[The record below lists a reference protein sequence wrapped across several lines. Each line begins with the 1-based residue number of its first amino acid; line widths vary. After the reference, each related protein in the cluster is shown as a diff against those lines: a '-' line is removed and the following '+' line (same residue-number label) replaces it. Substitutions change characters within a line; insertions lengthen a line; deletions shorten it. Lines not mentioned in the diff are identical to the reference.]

1 MNPRANT
8 FRAFPVLLAFTLNLL
23 AGPMLPVAQQT
34 LIRAAADGIDDY
46 AQCQIGNPRPAG
58 LDCAEKWT
66 NGILNATHNQY
77 AEDEVVPQRLLMDF
91 GGAGNHSVTISYMTR
106 KDSGGQHH
114 AYDSLATWNH
124 TYVNADRCQTPTATD
139 CIGGAESTFPIPSDP
154 NAVSPGGPQPTSAH
168 ELPQANRQFVM
179 YGGTIT
185 GTSAITHSVDSTEA
199 GSDYGNITVSF
210 TVGAGGKVQLLFG
223 GHLASGLGA
232 RGWGAGLGSASIS
245 GGPYHIRVT
254 AIDGS
259 SIGNRDNQIM
269 SNAITP
275 LEPSLVI
282 SKTADA
288 ASVSTGS
295 NIGFT
300 ITVTNNGPGVASGA
314 TLSDPLPFGDGVD
327 WAISPAYAGPGTCS
341 ITGSPPAETLNC
353 AFGDLADDAS
363 ASVHVQSGTTSASCK
378 AYPNTATAQATNFG
392 QVSASATTTVS
403 CPVLSIEKTTSTPV
417 VTAGGVALYTITVSN
432 SGAAGTGTAT
442 GVTISDA
449 LPAGLTWTENPDK
462 AECVISGG
470 NSLSCTNITLA
481 PGASF
486 SVTVQG
492 TTDAGDCPSILN
504 RATFTSANDGS
515 GASHP
520 EGQGVQI
527 SVLCPDA
534 RVSKTGNGPISA
546 GQTATFTIVVTAG
559 GTGDSTGVMLNDDLP
574 AGLTWALGSADD
586 EAACSINTAVDPDH
600 LTCNFGTMANGS
612 TRTVKLSGVTD
623 AGECPQISNTAIV
636 SATVD
641 VNPSNN
647 SSTATIAVQCPV
659 LSIEKTT
666 STPVVTAGGVALYT
680 ITVSNSGAAG
690 TGTATGVTISDALPA
705 GLTWT
710 ENPDKAECVISGG
723 NSLSCTNITLA
734 PGASFSVT
742 VQGTTDAGDCPS
754 ILNRATFTSAND
766 GSGASHPEGQGV
778 QISVLCPDARVSKT
792 GNGPISAGQTA
803 TFTIVVTAGGTGD
816 STGVM
821 LNDDLPAGLTWALG
835 SADDEA
841 ACSINTAVD
850 PDHLTC
856 NFGTMAN
863 GSTRTVKLSGVT
875 DAGECPQISNTAIV
889 SATVD
894 VNPSNNSS
902 TATIAVQCPG
912 MNVTKVADKSPIDA
926 GETAS
931 YTMVVWNS
939 GPGTALGATFHDELP
954 DDVNW
959 SIQLLNGDADDVC
972 SVSSSVVPGGPEHW
986 SADCQFGS
994 LPVTSMAN
1002 GKQIRISGVTDR
1014 ADCGTLDND
1023 AFADADNDDR
1033 VGPAEASITVK
1044 CPTISVV
1051 KVNNQP
1057 SPVLP
1062 GTVVSYTV
1070 TVTVTDGPAKSVVV
1084 TDVLPAGLDAPTSIS
1099 NGGSY
1104 TAATRTITWS
1114 LGELAN
1120 GSHAL
1125 TYQAAVSAGTAQG
1138 ALTNLA
1144 TATSPNSQCPDA
1156 ENLADEC
1163 DDDSTVT
1170 VRVPTLVIDKS
1181 ASTEVVHFV
1190 FDADGDVL
1198 SVTPT
1203 TVTWTLS
1210 YTLTNGPVTNAVIT
1224 DPLPEFLNFVSASN
1238 GGTFAA
1244 GVITWN
1250 LGTLSS
1256 SGSVSFVTT
1265 VDPDAPETGPIV
1277 NVATIDSNE
1286 TAPDQGQDSIRV
1298 TSESELAGTPTP
1310 RPSLPNTALV
1320 FGPNGEPV
1328 SIPVELMVVLFLGS
1342 LGTLAVANVRA
1353 SRRRR

>member
-1 MNPRANT
+1 
-8 FRAFPVLLAFTLNLL
+8 
-23 AGPMLPVAQQT
+23 
-34 LIRAAADGIDDY
+34 
-46 AQCQIGNPRPAG
+46 
-58 LDCAEKWT
+58 
-66 NGILNATHNQY
+66 
-77 AEDEVVPQRLLMDF
+77 
-91 GGAGNHSVTISYMTR
+91 
-106 KDSGGQHH
+106 
-114 AYDSLATWNH
+114 
-124 TYVNADRCQTPTATD
+124 
-139 CIGGAESTFPIPSDP
+139 
-154 NAVSPGGPQPTSAH
+154 
-168 ELPQANRQFVM
+168 
-179 YGGTIT
+179 
-185 GTSAITHSVDSTEA
+185 
-199 GSDYGNITVSF
+199 
-210 TVGAGGKVQLLFG
+210 
-223 GHLASGLGA
+223 
-232 RGWGAGLGSASIS
+232 
-245 GGPYHIRVT
+245 
-254 AIDGS
+254 
-259 SIGNRDNQIM
+259 
-269 SNAITP
+269 
-275 LEPSLVI
+275 
-282 SKTADA
+282 
-288 ASVSTGS
+288 
-295 NIGFT
+295 
-300 ITVTNNGPGVASGA
+300 
-314 TLSDPLPFGDGVD
+314 
-327 WAISPAYAGPGTCS
+327 
-341 ITGSPPAETLNC
+341 
-353 AFGDLADDAS
+353 
-363 ASVHVQSGTTSASCK
+363 
-378 AYPNTATAQATNFG
+378 
-392 QVSASATTTVS
+392 
-403 CPVLSIEKTTSTPV
+403 
-417 VTAGGVALYTITVSN
+417 
-432 SGAAGTGTAT
+432 
-442 GVTISDA
+442 
-449 LPAGLTWTENPDK
+449 
-462 AECVISGG
+462 
-470 NSLSCTNITLA
+470 
-481 PGASF
+481 
-486 SVTVQG
+486 
-492 TTDAGDCPSILN
+492 
-504 RATFTSANDGS
+504 
-515 GASHP
+515 
-520 EGQGVQI
+520 
-527 SVLCPDA
+527 
-534 RVSKTGNGPISA
+534 
-546 GQTATFTIVVTAG
+546 
-559 GTGDSTGVMLNDDLP
+559 
-574 AGLTWALGSADD
+574 
-586 EAACSINTAVDPDH
+586 
-600 LTCNFGTMANGS
+600 
-612 TRTVKLSGVTD
+612 
-623 AGECPQISNTAIV
+623 
-636 SATVD
+636 
-641 VNPSNN
+641 
-647 SSTATIAVQCPV
+647 VQCPV

-1198 SVTPT
+1198 SVTPA